1 MHYVAKG
8 KYKAEANEI
17 ELGGGLSFRFHAFI
31 SYAGED
37 NIYIIGLVKPLEKD
51 YG

>member
-1 MHYVAKG
+1 MYYVAKG

-17 ELGGGLSFRFHAFI
+17 DAFI
-31 SYAGED
+31 SYAEED
-37 NIYIIGLVKPLEKD
+37 KIYIIGLGKTLEKD